1 MSDKLFLVKPGFL
14 DEEQGPFYCP
24 DSLAVEGMLGFYP
37 QLRELIDVQYVEFQR
52 PREVVIRELGEEN
65 QGLPVIIIDEQ
76 NFLKVNH
83 LGIHS
88 YNGKHFLND
97 QKEIRGYISLVYA
110 VGISHAMKRRKFT
123 SFGDCR

>member
-65 QGLPVIIIDEQ
+65 QGLPVLIIAEENVQ
-76 NFLKVNH
+76 KVNH
-83 LGIHS
+83 LGVLS
-88 YNGKHFLND
+88 TNEKHYLND
-97 QKEIRGYISLVYA
+97 QKEIRGYLSIVYA
-110 VGISHAMKRRKFT
+110 VGKSHAMKSRKMS